1 MILNFKSSL
10 IQVITSTLDKQFE
23 IKSIQDDKF
32 HEKKNRKY
40 FTHKWQY
47 FFFLLHPCDLC
58 FMVRIDFNFFSI
70 HNKWVHWRLRSDAYI
85 LSIRKYSNAF
95 LSFFFFKCYI
105 CAFLL
110 IKTKLLPLRTIQIID
125 NSASYLADRSG
136 LANKSITYFMIF
148 RMHST
153 YFPNVWFWMTFM

>member
-1 MILNFKSSL
+1 MRKKIAS
-10 IQVITSTLDKQFE
+10 TSH
-23 IKSIQDDKF
+23 INGNI
-32 HEKKNRKY
+32 
-40 FTHKWQY
+40 
-47 FFFLLHPCDLC
+47 FFFC
-58 FMVRIDFNFFSI
+58 FIHVIYVLWLESILIFFPFTTNESI
-70 HNKWVHWRLRSDAYI
+70 EDCEVMLTFCRFEN
-85 LSIRKYSNAF
+85 IRMHFYR
-95 LSFFFFKCYI
+95 FFFKCYI

-153 YFPNVWFWMTFM
+153 YFPNV